1 MDIEDDRHLLGVVR
15 RGLGKDADPAD
26 VAGQVRLHA
35 PAAGT
40 APLLE
45 SAGRLLAEVAGAGV
59 LEPFLHQPDVSDV
72 LVNGPGPVWIDRGH
86 GAEPTG
92 VHIDD
97 EQALRRLAQ
106 RLAATCGRRLDDAV
120 LFVDARMTDGTRLHA
135 VLPPLAT
142 QGTTLSLRLPPRR
155 TFTLDDLVVARS
167 LSPAAADVLRE
178 VVAARLA
185 YVVTGGTGT
194 GKATVLASLLSVV
207 APSERLVL
215 VEDAAELRPHH
226 PHVVRLETRLPNAE
240 GAGGIDLSMLVR
252 QALRMRPDRLVVGEV
267 RGSEVVDLLAAM
279 NTGHEGGCGTL
290 HANRAEHVPARF
302 EALAA
307 AAGLSR
313 PALHS
318 QLAAAVDAVVHL
330 RREQGRRRIVGVALL
345 AADAD
350 GTVRSSSALAFT
362 DDGLVDG
369 PAAGAFRRRLAE
381 VA

>member
-1 MDIEDDRHLLGVVR
+1 
-15 RGLGKDADPAD
+15 
-26 VAGQVRLHA
+26 
-35 PAAGT
+35 
-40 APLLE
+40 
-45 SAGRLLAEVAGAGV
+45 V
-59 LEPFLHQPDVSDV
+59 LEPFLHQADVSDV
-72 LVNGPGPVWIDRGH
+72 LVNGPGPVWVDRGH

-92 VHIDD
+92 VRIDD
-97 EQALRRLAQ
+97 EQVLRRLAQ

-120 LFVDARMTDGTRLHA
+120 PFVDARMTDGTRLHA

-155 TFTLDDLVVARS
+155 TFSLDDLVVARS
-167 LSPAAADVLRE
+167 LPPAAADVLRE
-178 VVAARLA
+178 LVAARLA

-194 GKATVLASLLSVV
+194 GKTTVLSTLLSVV
-207 APSERLVL
+207 DRSERLVL

-240 GAGGIDLSMLVR
+240 GAGGIDLSVLVR

-267 RGSEVVDLLAAM
+267 RGAEVVDLLAAM

-318 QLAAAVDAVVHL
+318 QLTAAVDAVVHL
-330 RREQGRRRIVGVALL
+330 RRDRGRRRIAGVALL

-350 GTVRSSSALAFT
+350 GTVRSSPAVAFT
-362 DDGLVDG
+362 DDGVVDG
-369 PAAGAFRRRLAE
+369 PAAETLRRRLAD
-381 VA
+381 AA